1 MSVKLIEKPWAK
13 AVRCLPNE
21 LARYALF
28 TVGTSQERRYYTKP
42 VLLGLIDGSHTP
54 MELQFVG
61 PELRQDD
68 LDVFL
73 ELLHYAR
80 DADLSGK
87 LKFKRAELMKSLGW
101 ARTPFYY
108 ERLLQC
114 MRRLSQ
120 SNLEGLITRRDN
132 GDLIQHRF
140 NFNLVDSFEYKDVN
154 GAMARFWHYRLPVEL
169 VKFFT
174 ASGFARIDLKR
185 RQALKNNHIAKWLQF
200 YFASHKANNKY
211 AVSVEKVMHS
221 CGSKA
226 SDLKTFRQKLKA
238 ALKLLKA
245 TGIVDAYIDKDS
257 DRILRK

>member
-1 MSVKLIEKPWAK
+1 MSVKLVDSPWAK

-28 TVGTSQERRYYTKP
+28 TVGTSQERQYYTKP
-42 VLLGLIDGSHTP
+42 ILLGMIDGSSAP
-54 MELQFVG
+54 MELMFVG
-61 PELRQDD
+61 AELRQDD
-68 LDVFL
+68 LDVYL

-80 DADLSGK
+80 ASDLSSTQT
-87 LKFKRAELMKSLGW
+87 FKRSELMKALGW
-101 ARTPFYY
+101 SRTPFYY
-108 ERLLQC
+108 ERLLTC

-120 SNLEGLITRRDN
+120 ANIEGLITRRN
-132 GDLIQHRF
+132 GNDLIQHRF
-140 NFNLVDSFEYKDVN
+140 NFNLIDSFEYKEVN

-174 ASGFARIDLKR
+174 SSGFARVDLKR

-211 AVSVEKVMHS
+211 ALSVEKVMYS

-226 SDLKTFRQKLKA
+226 SDLKTFRQKLKV

-245 TGIVDAYIDKDS
+245 AGIVDAYIDKES
-257 DRILRK
+257 DRVLRK

>member
-1 MSVKLIEKPWAK
+1 MSVMLIDKPWAK

-42 VLLGLIDGSHTP
+42 ILLGLIDGSHTP

-68 LDVFL
+68 LDVYL

-80 DADLSGK
+80 NSDLSGA
-87 LKFKRAELMKSLGW
+87 LKFKRADLMKSLGW

-108 ERLLQC
+108 KRLLEC

-120 SNLEGLITRRDN
+120 SNIEGLITRREE

-154 GAMARFWHYRLPVEL
+154 GNMARYWNYRLPVEL

-174 ASGFARIDLKR
+174 SSGFARIDIKS
-185 RQALKNNHIAKWLQF
+185 RQALRNNHIAKWLQF
-200 YFASHKANNKY
+200 YFSSHKANNKY
-211 AVSVEKVMHS
+211 AVSVEKVMYS

-245 TGIVDAYIDKDS
+245 TGIVDAYIDKES